1 MVMPIRYWRPTGFA
15 NSPVRRR
22 SLARHGTAMKRIYVV
37 GTADT
42 KGEELLFLRG
52 LIDAAGLPVCLTDV
66 GTREAKVAVD
76 IAAREVAAQHPRGAD
91 AVFADVDRRA
101 AITAMAQ
108 L

>member
-42 KGEELLFLRG
+42 KGEEPLFLRG
-52 LIDAAGLPVCLTDV
+52 LIDAADLPVCLTDV
-66 GTREAKVAVD
+66 GTREPKVPVD
-76 IAAREVAAQHPRGAD
+76 IAVREVAAQHPRGAD
-91 AVFADVDRRA
+91 TVFAASDRGGA
-101 AITAMAQ
+101 VT
-108 L
+108 